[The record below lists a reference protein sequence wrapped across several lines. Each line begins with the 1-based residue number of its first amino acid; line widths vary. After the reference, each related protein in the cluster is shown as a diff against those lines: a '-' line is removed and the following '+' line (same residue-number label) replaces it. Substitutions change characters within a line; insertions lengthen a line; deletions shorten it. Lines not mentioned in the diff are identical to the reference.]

1 MTLADT
7 FPLHREQRTTRVSLL
22 GIGTAV
28 PPSMRQADVTTIAEG
43 FACET
48 DKQRAWLRRV
58 FLRSGVE
65 SRGSVLIQSEA
76 TNMADMQGFYPAPPN
91 AEYRGPTTAARMER
105 YASEAPVLAA
115 TAAHRALAQANQEA
129 DAITHLITVS
139 CTGFVAPGLDA
150 ALIQRL
156 SLPPDVNRQHIGFM
170 GCHAAFNALGA
181 ARSIVRA
188 DPSAR
193 VLACCVELCSL
204 HFAYGWAPGK
214 LVANALFGDG
224 AAAAVVGNGEAET
237 ENWELRDSASLL
249 LPDSLDAMTWRIGD
263 HGFEMTLSPELPAM
277 VEARLRPWCEEWLG
291 KNGLAIAD
299 IPRWAIHPGG
309 PKILTAAAAALG
321 IGEESLK
328 YSREVLAAHGN
339 MSSATILFVLNAMA
353 KDAEGPCVALGFGPG
368 LMMEGMLLERT
379 EKNHTLKSLLAECN
393 GKTPPTEVDWG
404 PPAGQ
409 EIW

>member
-1 MTLADT
+1 MTIVDVL
-7 FPLHREQRTTRVSLL
+7 PLKREQRTTHVRLL

-28 PPSMRQADVTTIAEG
+28 PPSMRQADVTTIAEA
-43 FACET
+43 FACEN

-58 FLRSGVE
+58 FLRSGVD

-76 TNMADMQGFYPAPPN
+76 TNIADMQAFYPDPVDAHD
-91 AEYRGPTTAARMER
+91 RGPTTAVRMER
-105 YASEAPVLAA
+105 YAREAPALAA
-115 TAAHRALAQANQEA
+115 LAAQRALTETRHTA

-156 SLPPDVNRQHIGFM
+156 ALRPDVNRQHIGFM

-188 DPSAR
+188 DPTAK
-193 VLACCVELCSL
+193 VLVCCVELCSL

-224 AAAAVVGNGEAET
+224 AAAAVVGDGLSET
-237 ENWELRDSASLL
+237 DHWELRDTASLL

-263 HGFEMTLSPELPAM
+263 HGFEMTLPAM

-291 KNGLAIAD
+291 RSGLAVAD
-299 IPRWAIHPGG
+299 VRRWAIHPGG

-321 IGEESLK
+321 IGEESLR
-328 YSREVLAAHGN
+328 YSREILAAHGN
-339 MSSATILFVLNAMA
+339 MSSTTILFVLNAMTR
-353 KDAEGPCVALGFGPG
+353 DAEGPCVALGFGPG
-368 LMMEGMLLERT
+368 LMMEGMLLER
-379 EKNHTLKSLLAECN
+379 
-393 GKTPPTEVDWG
+393 
-404 PPAGQ
+404 
-409 EIW
+409 